1 MLRIGCYHAHYS
13 NIDHIERVF
22 ESLEVE
28 LIHFVDPG
36 LDRRKNDVD
45 FSSDTV
51 RHKVHET
58 LEWIAKCHV
67 DVILVTCTFFTAA
80 IEADHIHQIPIVK
93 IDTPLFN
100 RITQSESPAVL
111 VFTNPNTAQG
121 TVEQMNRFMRKNG
134 KEVPIESITIDHA
147 FELIMQGKKEDYF
160 AVVSSGLQQ
169 IAEENQG
176 KLIIAAQ
183 LSMVSAA
190 EMVQQQSGFQIVHSL
205 CNLIPYMSGILDI
218 EYSKL

>member
-13 NIDHIERVF
+13 NIDHIERAFKSV
-22 ESLEVE
+22 EAE

-51 RHKVHET
+51 KHKVHET

-67 DVILVTCTFFTAA
+67 DVILVTCTFFTSA
-80 IEADHIHQIPIVK
+80 IEEDHIHQIPIVK

-100 RITQSESPAVL
+100 RISQSECPAVL

-121 TVEQMNRFMRKNG
+121 TVEQLSRFMRKTG
-134 KEVPIESITIDHA
+134 KEVPIESRTIDHA
-147 FELIMQGKKEDYF
+147 FELIMQGKQEDYL
-160 AVVSSGLQQ
+160 AVVSSGLLQ
-169 IAEENQG
+169 IAKENQG

-183 LSMVSAA
+183 LSMVPAA
-190 EMVQQQSGFQIVHSL
+190 EMVQQLHGIQIVHSL
-205 CNLIPYMSGILDI
+205 CDLISYMNSILHI
-218 EYSKL
+218 